1 MINRSV
7 LFAALMLA
15 VANQAFA
22 AGLTLVENGRTNYRI
37 VLPERSSPS
46 EHRAAAEL
54 NNHIRMISG
63 ATIPIVP
70 EKTGPSILIGSRA
83 APKGVDLSDLG
94 DEGFVIKT
102 IGQDLVIAG
111 GRLRGTMYGVYSFL
125 EDTLGCR
132 WYSSKVTKTP
142 QMKTIKIPAI
152 DVRETPAFK
161 FRDIYYRDA
170 WNRDFA
176 ARNKLNGHHM
186 NLDRTTGGKMYY
198 KGFVHTFRELV
209 PISKYGK
216 SNPEYYSMVKD
227 ERLVK
232 EYETQLCLTNP
243 DVLRIST
250 ETVLRWIREDPEV
263 KLISVS
269 PNDLE
274 NYCKCDNCKA
284 AAKEVGGQSGLLLK
298 FVNAIADEV
307 AKEHP
312 DVMIDTLAYWYT
324 EWPTDK
330 IRAAKNVIVRYC
342 PIWAC
347 QTHAY
352 ADENCPENHQ
362 YIKNFRGWLEA
373 ADNVWIW
380 HYCTNFVHLTAP
392 FPNFYEL
399 SADAKMYRDNGVQGV
414 FWQGNGDGNGEFAE
428 LRAWVI
434 SKLAWN
440 PDIDVHATAHD
451 FINGYYG
458 QAAPF
463 IRQYYD
469 MLHREVKEK
478 NLHITARSPVTAPLF
493 TPELINEA
501 DRLFALAEKAAESPE
516 VLTRVRRDR
525 MAVEYIQLFQP
536 LEKNEYKGREKEL
549 LAIADSLQSKTEEF
563 GIKSFGGWSDMKGMF
578 NNARKKLGQEPEKAD
593 QK

>member
-1 MINRSV
+1 MLYRLI
-7 LFAALMLA
+7 LAAVMALTIGKFSLA
-15 VANQAFA
+15 GELV
-22 AGLTLVENGRTNYRI
+22 LVENGKTNYRI
-37 VLPERSSPS
+37 VLAENASPS

-63 ATIPIVP
+63 ATIPIVT
-70 EKTGPSILIGSRA
+70 EKTGPSILIGSSFLPGKELA
-83 APKGVDLSDLG
+83 GLG
-94 DEGFVIKT
+94 DEGFIIKT
-102 IGQDLVIAG
+102 DGQDLIIAG
-111 GRLRGTMYGVYSFL
+111 GRLRGTMYGVYDFL

-132 WYSSKVTKTP
+132 WYSPKVSKIP
-142 QMKTIKIPAI
+142 QKKTIKISEI
-152 DVRETPAFK
+152 DVRETPAFIY
-161 FRDIYYRDA
+161 RDIYYKDA

-176 ARNKLNGHHM
+176 ARNRLNGHHM
-186 NLDRTTGGKMYY
+186 NLNRATGGKMYY

-216 SNPEYYSMVKD
+216 SNPEYYSFIDGK
-227 ERLVK
+227 RLVK
-232 EYETQLCLTNP
+232 DYQTQLCLTNP
-243 DVLRIST
+243 DVLRIAT
-250 ETVLRWIREDPEV
+250 ETVLSWIKEDPEA

-269 PNDLE
+269 TNDLE

-284 AAKEVGGQSGLLLK
+284 AAKELGGQSGLLLK
-298 FVNAIADEV
+298 FVNAVADEV

-324 EWPTDK
+324 ETPPK
-330 IRAAKNVIVRYC
+330 NIKAAKNVIVRYC

-373 ADNVWIW
+373 ADNLWIW
-380 HYCTNFVHLTAP
+380 HYCCNFVHLLAP

-399 SADAKMYRDNGVQGV
+399 SADAKMYRDNGVHGV
-414 FWQGNGDGNGEFAE
+414 FWQGNGDRGGEFAE

-440 PDIDVHATAHD
+440 PEIDVHATAHD
-451 FINGYYG
+451 FIDGYYG
-458 QAAPF
+458 NAAPF

-469 MLHREVKEK
+469 MLHKEVKEK

-493 TPELINEA
+493 TPELISKA
-501 DRLFALAEKAAESPE
+501 DKLFAQAEKAAETPE
-516 VLTRVRRDR
+516 ILDRVRKDR
-525 MAVEYIQLFQP
+525 MSIEYIQLFQP
-536 LEKNEYKGREKEL
+536 LENGQYKGREKEL
-549 LAIADSLQSKTEEF
+549 LALCDSLEKKLDEF
-563 GIKSFGGWSDMKGMF
+563 DIKVLGGWSDKKSMF
-578 NNARKKLGQEPEKAD
+578 ANARKKLGQTT
-593 QK
+593 Q